1 MAKVFVLRDGFLD
14 CVRKMSGLKTEEALA
29 GALHVSVEE
38 LQSAEQ
44 SRKPTPNILVGLFT
58 AFGFTPGEATA
69 VEDSVAP
76 RSQKLV
82 A

>member
-1 MAKVFVLRDGFLD
+1 MAKVFVLREGFFD
-14 CVRKMSGLKTEEALA
+14 RVKKMSGLKTEEALA

-38 LQSAEQ
+38 LHSAEQ
-44 SRKPTPNILVGLFT
+44 TRNPSPNILVGLFN
-58 AFGFTPGEATA
+58 AFGFTPGEVT
-69 VEDSVAP
+69 VIEEQMVP